1 MTESTS
7 PLVSRDNPLRVPRV
21 SNPGT
26 RAHLP
31 LHIPDRLFTVSRTT
45 RILYKSARLRMIH
58 GAPFGLVADEL
69 IVMPVPSGEPGSRPP
84 HQGSHTRW
92 ERRASGGDY
101 WRALS

>member
-1 MTESTS
+1 MH
-7 PLVSRDNPLRVPRV
+7 VPRV

-58 GAPFGLVADEL
+58 GVHFGLVADEL
-69 IVMPVPSGEPGSRPP
+69 IVMPVVSRAATLAPG
-84 HQGSHTRW
+84 
-92 ERRASGGDY
+92 RAPTQEGKP
-101 WRALS
+101 A